1 MRVVKAMSSS
11 HLLEDQAGLKV
22 YEEYEGYEL
31 HEVYE
36 SHEGFE
42 PHEVHEDHQGYEDD
56 SQALTAALHVI
67 VSVWMLLRALTPKTS
82 SVRGHSRP
90 FSQALTAASRQ
101 IQSHAMLLSVLA
113 NHPHSP

>member
-1 MRVVKAMSSS
+1 MLDTLSPC
-11 HLLEDQAGLKV
+11 HLHEDQAGLKV
-22 YEEYEGYEL
+22 YEEYEGHEL

-90 FSQALTAASRQ
+90 FSQALTAALHVIVVICFIATHHLSRK
-101 IQSHAMLLSVLA
+101 H
-113 NHPHSP
+113 